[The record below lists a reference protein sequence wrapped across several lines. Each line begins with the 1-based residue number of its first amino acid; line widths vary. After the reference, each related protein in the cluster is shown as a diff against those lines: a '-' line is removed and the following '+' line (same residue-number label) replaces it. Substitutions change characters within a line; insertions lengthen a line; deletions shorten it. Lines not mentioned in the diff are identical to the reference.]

1 MKKILV
7 ILTGG
12 TICSQENEN
21 GERSAD
27 AQNAKFRI
35 VSNFRKS
42 PSPYK
47 DTDFDFLMPL
57 NILSENMTIATWNTL
72 LDTFR
77 ENDFEEYEGII
88 ILHGTDTLAY
98 TSSLLS
104 VMLTHLNIPVI
115 LVSSQLPV
123 SYKEANGNANFRAGV
138 ELIMNG
144 IAPNVYA
151 VYRNSDGEIYVH
163 YGASLLQCKNHTDD
177 FFSPCS
183 FKITD
188 HSNAKFN
195 GTAFGTKNNLLK
207 DLKELKPCVLNITP
221 YVGINYDCFNL
232 QNISAVVHGTY
243 HTQAV
248 CVERS
253 NKQGA
258 FTNYSILSFAERC
271 QKKGVHLFL
280 SPCSENAF
288 YYESTGDA
296 LENGILP
303 IDGMTN
309 EMAYVKTL
317 IGCSM
322 NLSKDKLT
330 QFINTDINGET
341 VY

>member
-12 TICSQENEN
+12 TICSHENAD
-21 GERSAD
+21 GERTAD
-27 AQNAKFRI
+27 VKEAKYKI
-35 VSNFRKS
+35 ISNFRNS
-42 PSPYK
+42 DSLYK
-47 DTDFDFLMPL
+47 DTDFDFLMSL
-57 NILSENMTIATWNTL
+57 NILSENMTVTTWNTL
-72 LDTFR
+72 LGTFR
-77 ENDFEEYEGII
+77 ENNFESYKGII

-104 VMLTHLNIPVI
+104 LMLTHLDIPVI

-123 SYKEANGNANFRAGV
+123 DYKDANGNANFRTAT

-144 IAPNVYA
+144 IKPNVYA
-151 VYRNSDGEIYVH
+151 VYKNSDGETYIH
-163 YGASLLQCKNHTDD
+163 FGSSLLQCKNHSDD
-177 FFSPCS
+177 FFSLNS
-183 FKITD
+183 LKITD
-188 HSNAKFN
+188 GDNAKLDGMSFR
-195 GTAFGTKNNLLK
+195 TKNNFLK
-207 DLKELKPCVLNITP
+207 ELTELKPCVLNITP
-221 YVGINYDCFNL
+221 FVGINYDNFNL

-253 NKQGA
+253 KKQGS

-271 QKKGVHLFL
+271 RKDDVKLFL
-280 SPCSENAF
+280 APCSENAF
-288 YYESTGDA
+288 SYESTGDA

-303 IDGMTN
+303 INGMTN

-317 IGCSM
+317 VGCSM
-322 NLSKDKLT
+322 NLEKDKLIE
-330 QFINTDINGET
+330 FINTDINGEI